1 MNQTASN
8 YGQAL
13 YDLAR
18 NEAISEAILSQLLA
32 LQTGIEAEPAY
43 IRLLNTPTLSKQ
55 ERCRILDDSFGG
67 KVHPYVLNFLKILTE
82 QGAMRHFCDCCRIFE
97 TLYNRDHGILVVT
110 VVSSVALTEQQQTRL
125 KEKLTSIT
133 GKQIQLRCRIDAAVL
148 GGIRLDYDGKQ
159 MDDTLSARLEA
170 MGKLLK
176 NTVL

>member
-18 NEAISEAILSQLLA
+18 DEAISEAILSQLLA

-43 IRLLNTPTLSKQ
+43 IRLLSTPTLSKQ
-55 ERCRILDDSFGG
+55 ERCRILYDSFGG
-67 KVHPYVLNFLKILTE
+67 KIHPYVLNFLKILTE
-82 QGAMRHFCDCCRIFE
+82 RGAMRHFCDCCRIFE

>member
-13 YDLAR
+13 YDLAKD
-18 NEAISEAILSQLLA
+18 EAIAATVLSQLLA
-32 LQTGIEAEPAY
+32 LQTGIEAEPTF
-43 IRLLNTPTLSKQ
+43 IRLLSTPTLSKQ
-55 ERCRILDDSFGG
+55 ERCRIVDESFGG

-82 QGAMRHFCDCCRIFE
+82 RGAMRHFSDCCSAYE

-110 VVSSVALTEQQQTRL
+110 VVSSLELTEQQQSNLQT
-125 KEKLTSIT
+125 KLSSLT
-133 GKQIQLRCRIDAAVL
+133 GKHIRLRCRIDPAVL

-159 MDDTLSARLEA
+159 VDDTLSARLDTI
-170 MGKLLK
+170 GKLLK

>member
-8 YGQAL
+8 YAQAL
-13 YDLAR
+13 YDLAKD
-18 NEAISEAILSQLLA
+18 ESISETVLSQLLVLKA
-32 LQTGIEAEPAY
+32 GIEAEPTF
-43 IRLLNTPTLSKQ
+43 IRLLSTPTLSKQ
-55 ERCRILDDSFGG
+55 ARTQIIDDSFGG

-82 QGAMRHFCDCCRIFE
+82 RGAMRHFSDCCCAYE

-110 VVSSVALTEQQQTRL
+110 VVSSLDLSEQQQVRL
-125 KEKLTSIT
+125 QQKLASIT
-133 GKQIQLRCRIDAAVL
+133 GKQIQLRCRIDPAVL

-159 MDDTLSARLEA
+159 VDDTLSARLDA